1 MMIYELIDSIP
12 GGGEYWSEYINFY
25 EKFWDRPASP
35 RSTWWGK
42 EYDEFRN
49 LLASN
54 LGIETGE
61 IKDCFFIKENERYFV
76 CRIDEPSSFNII
88 SCENFIPFE
97 WLAAFDEEKRDFF
110 YTHAGFG
117 AVHHDSIFYTE
128 NIGDAMKRIEEAESV
143 CGKTGDRIS
152 EYPEF
157 EKIKNL
163 AVKLREM
170 NSWLRGFDEK
180 GKIFLNYGEICS
192 FITQDSMKN
201 ENSVGDLKRIIKGI
215 EKGNYE
221 KAESDLR
228 FLNAK
233 WTEITGAIERS
244 G

>member
-1 MMIYELIDSIP
+1 MSKIFNSQNES
-12 GGGEYWSEYINFY
+12 SE
-25 EKFWDRPASP
+25 
-35 RSTWWGK
+35 
-42 EYDEFRN
+42 
-49 LLASN
+49 
-54 LGIETGE
+54 
-61 IKDCFFIKENERYFV
+61 
-76 CRIDEPSSFNII
+76 
-88 SCENFIPFE
+88 
-97 WLAAFDEEKRDFF
+97 DF
-110 YTHAGFG
+110 
-117 AVHHDSIFYTE
+117 
-128 NIGDAMKRIEEAESV
+128 
-143 CGKTGDRIS
+143 
-152 EYPEF
+152 EF

-192 FITQDSMKN
+192 SIPHDSLKN